1 MAGAGETRSIFT
13 DAGAYADP
21 DGWHAQAAALRA
33 RPGPV
38 RVTDPGFAPFWAVV
52 HHADVRDVE
61 QRSNIF
67 KNAPHPILVPG
78 ANREGGGPPVRNLVG
93 MDDDEH
99 RTYRGL
105 IAPWFLPSAL
115 KRRKREIEAIA
126 QERIEALTVGD
137 SRLDFAN
144 VVSCGL
150 PLRFINA
157 TLGIPSADDA
167 QIHGWTTELFGIDDA
182 TVAGADREA
191 ALQRAVSALG
201 EYFMGMT
208 ARLRAHP
215 DDTLGSVLANAEVD
229 GRPLGP
235 DLLVTYFILLS
246 AAGHDTVATVLAGGI
261 EALARHPDQLALL
274 QSDPS
279 LIGNAVEEI
288 MRWVT
293 PTKHF
298 MRNATSA
305 TTVGGRDIESGDW
318 LLLSFASANRDETVF
333 DEPASFDVTRVNARE
348 HLSFGIGPHHCI
360 GSTLARLQLTTFFEK
375 LLPRVRLLELDGDVE
390 YSRTTFVSTFRQLPV
405 RLEVA
410 AH

>member
-1 MAGAGETRSIFT
+1 
-13 DAGAYADP
+13 
-21 DGWHAQAAALRA
+21 
-33 RPGPV
+33 
-38 RVTDPGFAPFWAVV
+38 
-52 HHADVRDVE
+52 
-61 QRSNIF
+61 
-67 KNAPHPILVPG
+67 
-78 ANREGGGPPVRNLVG
+78 
-93 MDDDEH
+93 
-99 RTYRGL
+99 
-105 IAPWFLPSAL
+105 
-115 KRRKREIEAIA
+115 
-126 QERIEALTVGD
+126 
-137 SRLDFAN
+137 
-144 VVSCGL
+144 
-150 PLRFINA
+150 
-157 TLGIPSADDA
+157 
-167 QIHGWTTELFGIDDA
+167 
-182 TVAGADREA
+182 
-191 ALQRAVSALG
+191 
-201 EYFMGMT
+201 
-208 ARLRAHP
+208 
-215 DDTLGSVLANAEVD
+215 
-229 GRPLGP
+229 
-235 DLLVTYFILLS
+235 
-246 AAGHDTVATVLAGGI
+246 VLAGGI

-333 DEPASFDVTRVNARE
+333 DEPASFDVTRGNARE